1 MVELDYHRCWYDSYF
16 RRYHISYSMAA
27 PEGAIMILV
36 AVMANAGL
44 FIVKSVGNCSPAGKG
59 LEA

>member
-1 MVELDYHRCWYDSYF
+1 
-16 RRYHISYSMAA
+16 
-27 PEGAIMILV
+27 MILV